1 MGRAIL
7 LESFDAILPAEDPA
21 LQTKETAELGYE
33 DGFRTG
39 REAGLAE
46 ARAEQAQLHADI
58 VRGFA
63 DLTFAHAEARA
74 EIMSALRPLFT
85 VVIETILPKAAEASL
100 APYIAE
106 TLLEAAE
113 EDTRAPIAIL
123 VSPDAVEEISRIAQQ
138 QAGNP
143 VTVDGNPGLGPAEVL
158 IRHADRETILD
169 LDRLVA
175 DMQRALS
182 ALFDQDTR
190 RPRHG

>member
-7 LESFDAILPAEDPA
+7 LESFDDILPAEEPVPLLEEPPA
-21 LQTKETAELGYE
+21 LGYE

-58 VRGFA
+58 AQAFTG
-63 DLTFAHAEARA
+63 LTFAHAEARA
-74 EIMSALRPLFT
+74 AIMDSLRPLFT
-85 VVIETILPKAAEASL
+85 AIVETILPKAAEASL

-106 TLLEAAE
+106 TLIEAAE
-113 EDTRAPIAIL
+113 EDTRAPIALL
-123 VSPDAVEEISRIAQQ
+123 VAPEAVEIISRIAQA

-143 VTVDGNPGLGPAEVL
+143 VTVDGNPGLGPGEVL

-175 DMQRALS
+175 DMQRALT
-182 ALFDQDTR
+182 ALFAQDTR
-190 RPRHG
+190 RPPHG